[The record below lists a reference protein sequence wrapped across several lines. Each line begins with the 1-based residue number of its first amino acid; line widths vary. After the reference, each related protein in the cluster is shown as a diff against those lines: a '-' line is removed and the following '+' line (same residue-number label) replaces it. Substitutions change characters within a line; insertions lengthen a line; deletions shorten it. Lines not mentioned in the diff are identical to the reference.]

1 MVLFPMETEGPLSSP
16 RGVCVC
22 VFERQRQ
29 RREVSYRV
37 LLAHLVT

>member
-22 VFERQRQ
+22 VCLRDRDKEERCLT
-29 RREVSYRV
+29 VSY
-37 LLAHLVT
+37 LLI